1 MLHPELWGNWYF
13 EVKELD
19 TAHPEKPI
27 LRFSRG
33 GWQDAQ
39 GAVAKNGT
47 AFFIEN
53 ILVGYSPASRFE

>member
-19 TAHPEKPI
+19 TARPEKPI